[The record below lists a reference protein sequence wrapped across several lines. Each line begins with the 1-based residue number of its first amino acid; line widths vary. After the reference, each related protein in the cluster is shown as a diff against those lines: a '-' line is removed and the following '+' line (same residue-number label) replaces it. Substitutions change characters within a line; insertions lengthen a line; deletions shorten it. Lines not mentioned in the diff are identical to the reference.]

1 MSLRQPTSASR
12 PDLRKFAGGVLATA
26 RQLYVSQT
34 VRRAASLALFVWFV
48 YQAWLT
54 VAGVF
59 TDWPFH
65 FDTVGIDG
73 RLYYRAAATWLSG
86 GDPWTAFTTSNTW
99 PPSGVFV
106 HFLFTGPPPT
116 VLAFV
121 PFVWIPEDAFVVGW
135 LGLSAAAAIYTTRR
149 LGLPLWWV
157 LFPPLING
165 LAVGNPQIVCL
176 ALLLSSSTWARA
188 LAAPMK
194 AYAVIPMV
202 GERQWRA
209 LAVLTLGVA
218 VSVVIFWP
226 LWQTYA
232 GDYSKVQDWLVG
244 FTGGGYSATRDP
256 RLFAITAAAIGVL
269 LLIDRR
275 AALWLAVPGLWP
287 ATQYFYATFAMP
299 LRSPWLVFVL
309 AAAGTPNASLVP
321 WCIVAYAG
329 CRMAGR
335 LVRGLGWPLP
345 EALEGHATPSGAR
358 PSATE

>member
-1 MSLRQPTSASR
+1 MSLPHLREVAPWVVEMARRLYRSPLLMRVASA
-12 PDLRKFAGGVLATA
+12 
-26 RQLYVSQT
+26 
-34 VRRAASLALFVWFV
+34 ALFVWFA

-73 RLYYRAAATWLSG
+73 RLYYRAAATWVAG

-99 PPSGVFV
+99 PPSSGFV

-135 LGLSAAAAIYTTRR
+135 LGLSVAAAVYTTRR
-149 LGLPLWWV
+149 LHLPLWWM
-157 LFPPLING
+157 LFPPLVSG

-176 ALLLSSSTWARA
+176 ALLVSGSTWLQS

-194 AYAVIPMV
+194 AYAVFPMI

-209 LAVLTLGVA
+209 LTVLAVGVV
-218 VSVVIFWP
+218 VSVIIFWP

-232 GDYSKVQDWLVG
+232 ADYSKVQDWLVG

-256 RLFAITAAAIGVL
+256 RLFAITAASIGAL
-269 LLIDRR
+269 LLLDYR
-275 AALWLAVPGLWP
+275 AAFWLAVPALWP
-287 ATQYFYATFAMP
+287 ASQYFYATFAMP

-321 WCIVAYAG
+321 WTIVAYAG
-329 CRMAGR
+329 CRVVGR
-335 LVRGLGWPLP
+335 LVGGLGLLQPVIP
-345 EALEGHATPSGAR
+345 DRNAPRTRTQRTRAD
-358 PSATE
+358 